1 MARKTLLVLVSAV
14 AAAGIVA
21 TGAAAGAALTG
32 GAADDGFG
40 VAVSASASSP
50 SDDPTSTAP
59 AADAIGRDRAIDI
72 ALATTG
78 GGTVVD
84 TEREFEH
91 GRPTWKIE
99 IVKGG
104 VEHKVYVDRETG
116 AIVKSD
122 RDDDRDD
129 SGRGG
134 DDDSGRGGDDDSGRG
149 GDDDS
154 GRGGDD
160 DSGRGGDDDR
170 SGKGRGGDDD

>member
-1 MARKTLLVLVSAV
+1 MARKALVVLVTAA
-14 AAAGIVA
+14 AAAGIIA

-32 GAADDGFG
+32 DGADEGFG
-40 VAVSASASSP
+40 VAVSSPPSDESTP
-50 SDDPTSTAP
+50 SDDSSTPPSGDPTSKAP
-59 AADAIGRDRAIDI
+59 AADMVGRERAIDI

-91 GRPTWKIE
+91 GRPAWKIE

-116 AIVKSD
+116 AIVKFD
-122 RDDDRDD
+122 RDDDGHGGSG

-134 DDDSGRGGDDDSGRG
+134 DDDHG
-149 GDDDS
+149 
-154 GRGGDD
+154 
-160 DSGRGGDDDR
+160 
-170 SGKGRGGDDD
+170 GKGRGGDDD